1 MEKIHETIRSKRF
14 KHVMHAGL
22 ALLMIGWVIFRFGAV
37 ASENA
42 RYVFNA
48 SRVAADVGAPVL
60 VMNVEYRTGVL
71 NLPLAIK
78 DNRAYVTGDRAK
90 SLRAGGRVGTGEI
103 VSVSRNLDLDTGMF
117 VVRTRGV
124 SDGLHYAEFSAQG
137 FFLPLY
143 AIHDNVVY
151 VADNGVA
158 TPRTVTVA
166 RQDSETAY
174 ITSGLQSG
182 DKVILSSVNSGDKV
196 QIQDNQGEI

>member
-60 VMNVEYRTGVL
+60 VMNMEYRTGVL

-78 DNRAYVTGDRAK
+78 DNRAYVTGERAK

-151 VADNGVA
+151 IADNGVA